1 MTILGL
7 RDCNWANST
16 QAILFL
22 TSQDNAS
29 GITGVGK
36 CRGGYQFGKY
46 EIIDEGHVTEFKNS

>member
-46 EIIDEGHVTEFKNS
+46 EIIDEGHVY